1 MSIQFHPNKFNLQNL
16 KSRSSYLIIG
26 EKHSGKSTL
35 IKELIHHFDKD
46 CNINTGFIY
55 CNSKSDLS
63 VYNKF
68 CSKTFIY
75 NDINLMLEKV
85 INRQKQFNK
94 ENQELIH
101 HFDKD
106 CNIKTGFI
114 YCNSKSDLSVYNKF
128 CSKTFIYNDF
138 NLMLEK
144 AINRQEQFNKEYKEG
159 KKEIYKKYSSLLIV
173 IDDIIDMSLLTNN
186 TNFNNIIYNGH
197 YYNITLIISI
207 QSVNILPSNVRQNND
222 IIFLFNTDN
231 EREIRKIY
239 DSFGGMFPSEKIFKS
254 VLQDYTKDYQALI
267 LDMTKGPSASL
278 NDRIKTYKADINLK
292 YDKFGNDD
300 F

>member
-1 MSIQFHPNKFNLQNL
+1 MSLQIQPNKFDLKSL

-35 IKELIHHFDKD
+35 IK
-46 CNINTGFIY
+46 
-55 CNSKSDLS
+55 
-63 VYNKF
+63 
-68 CSKTFIY
+68 
-75 NDINLMLEKV
+75 
-85 INRQKQFNK
+85 
-94 ENQELIH
+94 ELIH

>member
-1 MSIQFHPNKFNLQNL
+1 MSLQIQPNKFDLKSL
-16 KSRSSYLIIG
+16 KSRTSYLIIG

-35 IKELIHHFDKD
+35 IKELIH
-46 CNINTGFIY
+46 Y
-55 CNSKSDLS
+55 
-63 VYNKF
+63 
-68 CSKTFIY
+68 
-75 NDINLMLEKV
+75 
-85 INRQKQFNK
+85 
-94 ENQELIH
+94 
-101 HFDKD
+101 FDKD

-114 YCNSKSDLSVYNKF
+114 YCNSKSDLSVYNNF

-144 AINRQEQFNKEYKEG
+144 AINRQEQFMREYKEG
-159 KKEIYKKYSSLLIV
+159 KKESYEKYSSLLVV

-186 TNFNNIIYNGH
+186 TDFMNIIFNGH

-207 QSVNILPSNVRQNND
+207 QSVNIFPSNLGQNFNM
-222 IIFLFNTDN
+222 IFLFNTDN
-231 EREIRKIY
+231 EREIKQIY
-239 DSFGGMFPSEKIFKS
+239 YSFAGMFPSEKVFKS
-254 VLQDYTKDYQALI
+254 ILQNYTKDYQTLI
-267 LDMTKGPSASL
+267 LDMTRGPSASL